1 MGNILRRMNQPM
13 SSMMI
18 TKGTPNI
25 IQSPKVTFQPF
36 SCMNFR
42 AMALGGVP
50 MGVPIPPTLAP
61 IGMHRAKAARPRSS
75 GLKRASTGVS
85 RASIMAAVAVLL
97 MNMENRAVT
106 LMRPSSTYFGFVP
119 KGLSSTR
126 ARLMSRRNL
135 VAASARKKP
144 PRNRM
149 MMGSAKVA
157 KMLFCWVRFTRS
169 SLSMLWLTSPSYRRP
184 AASLSAVAL
193 AASAWPLTTGW
204 RMTLLMV
211 LRTAVGV
218 MSVTLARSVTTASCA
233 AFTTAA
239 SAPGP

>member
-1 MGNILRRMNQPM
+1 MNL
-13 SSMMI
+13 
-18 TKGTPNI
+18 
-25 IQSPKVTFQPF
+25 
-36 SCMNFR
+36 R

-61 IGMHRAKAARPRSS
+61 IGMQRAKAARPRSS
-75 GLKRASTGVS
+75 GLNRASTGVS

-106 LMRPSSTYFGFVP
+106 LIRPSSTYFGLVP

-126 ARLMSRRNL
+126 ARLISRRNL

-157 KMLFCWVRFTRS
+157 KMLFCWVRFVSS
-169 SLSMLWLTSPSYRRP
+169 SLEMRALTSPSYKRP
-184 AASLSAVAL
+184 AASFSAVAW
-193 AASAWPLTTGW
+193 AASALPLTTGL
-204 RMTLLMV
+204 RMAVLMV
-211 LRTAVGV
+211 LRTTSGV
-218 MSVTLARSVTTASCA
+218 RLEAFLRDSDTLAWVALTTS
-233 AFTTAA
+233 A